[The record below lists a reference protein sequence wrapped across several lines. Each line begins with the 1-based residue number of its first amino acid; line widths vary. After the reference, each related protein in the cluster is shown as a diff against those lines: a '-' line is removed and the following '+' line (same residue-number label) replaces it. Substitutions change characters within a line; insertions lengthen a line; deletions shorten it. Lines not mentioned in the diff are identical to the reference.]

1 MTNSGIISIE
11 SRSHRC
17 IGGWL
22 RAIAPMAPCND
33 VNQKPSAKVTTT
45 AMAMIAGHPAR
56 NCVPEADVPAT
67 GTEGSPELAAGR
79 TAPAEGNSMSVMAR
93 TPYGVISQPNIIAWS
108 SWARLWQ

>member
-22 RAIAPMAPCND
+22 RATAPMAPCND
-33 VNQKPSAKVTTT
+33 VNQKPSANVTTT

-56 NCVPEADVPAT
+56 NCVPAT
-67 GTEGSPELAAGR
+67 GTEGSAIR
-79 TAPAEGNSMSVMAR
+79 R
-93 TPYGVISQPNIIAWS
+93 TPQEG
-108 SWARLWQ
+108 AR